1 MIETIRKSI
10 SGKALIIIGVV
21 LSMLIWG
28 ISWPSAKVLTRYGP
42 PTEIAFIRF
51 IFTFIGLF
59 AILFFA
65 KTPLKINK
73 KGYGYLLGASIL
85 IAVYS
90 LLFFSGVKYGMP
102 GAGGVLVTTM
112 TPIVAYMLALSIQK
126 RKPSILETI
135 GLSIGTI
142 AGFILLRLW
151 NHWQEILQSGN
162 LFFLASVLLWV
173 FLSRITA
180 ISHKYGSPL
189 AFSLWMY
196 FLCIF
201 CLAIMVDFHVVLN
214 ILKNGDTIFWLN
226 IVFNGIMNTGMAT
239 TFFFFA
245 TSRLGAERTSSFI
258 YIVPFAAAFS
268 SWFAIGEL
276 IAVHTIIGGLLG
288 LLAIWIIHFKK
299 IANAVNKTKE

>member
-1 MIETIRKSI
+1 MIDNIRKI
-10 SGKALIIIGVV
+10 IPAKTLIIIGVV

-59 AILFFA
+59 AILLFA
-65 KTPLKINK
+65 KTPLRIHKT
-73 KGYGYLLGASIL
+73 GYKYLIVASAF
-85 IAVYS
+85 IACYS
-90 LLFFSGVKYGMP
+90 LLFFSGIKYGMP

-112 TPIVAYMLALSIQK
+112 TPIVAYMLALSIHK
-126 RKPSILETI
+126 RRPTILEAI

-162 LFFLASVLLWV
+162 IFFLASVLLWV
-173 FLSRITA
+173 ILSRITA
-180 ISHKYGSPL
+180 VSHKYGSPL

-196 FLCIF
+196 LLCIF
-201 CLAIMVDFHVVLN
+201 WLAYVVDIQIVLV
-214 ILKNGDTIFWLN
+214 IIQKGDTSFWLN
-226 IVFNGIMNTGMAT
+226 IVFNGIVNTGMAT

-245 TSRLGAERTSSFI
+245 TSKLGAERTSSFI

-268 SWFAIGEL
+268 SWIAIGEL
-276 IAVHTIIGGLLG
+276 IALHTIIGGLLG
-288 LLAIWIIHFKK
+288 LLAIWIIHFKR
-299 IANAVNKTKE
+299 IANAVNKSK